1 MRPVSPFAL
10 PPAPPTPLAQVGQAA
25 RRLVASALRPPAC
38 AACDAPREDPR
49 SPFCQACTST
59 ALPLGAGVSAGERS
73 TLAAFLYAGA
83 VARAVVRV
91 KSERRADLVRLLGDL
106 LWGALGTQLARIGR
120 AVVVPV
126 PLHPARL
133 AERGFN
139 QSGVLAGRV
148 ARRLGSP
155 LWPSALSR
163 TRDSPP
169 QATLRREAR
178 MANVSGA
185 FVAREPEHIRGRS
198 ILLIDDVCT
207 SGATLDACART
218 LLDAGASSVHRAVL
232 ARAGY

>member
-1 MRPVSPFAL
+1 MGSVSPFGH
-10 PPAPPTPLAQVGQAA
+10 VA
-25 RRLVASALRPPAC
+25 RRLVAAALRPTAC

-49 SPFCQACTST
+49 SPFCRACAPTV
-59 ALPLGAGVSAGERS
+59 LPLGPGVGAGDRA
-73 TLAAFLYAGA
+73 TIAAFLYAGA
-83 VARAVVRV
+83 MARAIVRT
-91 KSERRADLVRLLGDL
+91 KTDRRPDLARLLGDL
-106 LWGALGTQLARIGR
+106 LWNGIGTQLARIGR

-139 QSGVLAGRV
+139 QSGLLAGRV
-148 ARRLGSP
+148 ARRMSAP

-163 TRDSPP
+163 ARDTPP

-178 MANVSGA
+178 VANVNSA
-185 FVAREPEHIRGRS
+185 FAAREPEHVRGRV

-207 SGATLDACART
+207 SGATLDACANA
-218 LLDAGASSVHRAVL
+218 LLTAGASSVHRAVL